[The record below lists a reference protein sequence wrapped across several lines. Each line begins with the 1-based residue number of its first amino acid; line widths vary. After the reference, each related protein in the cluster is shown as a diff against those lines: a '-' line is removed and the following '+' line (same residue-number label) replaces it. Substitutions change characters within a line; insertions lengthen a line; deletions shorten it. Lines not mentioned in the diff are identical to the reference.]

1 MANIVLVED
10 EELIATMVEL
20 NLKKEGFH
28 VTAFDNAEAA
38 IEHLA
43 SETCDAILL
52 DIMLP
57 GISGA
62 DALRRIRQMGVE
74 TPVLM
79 LTARHD
85 LDLKVGTLE
94 DGADDYLTKPFDM
107 NELLARIR
115 VLLRRAE

>member
-1 MANIVLVED
+1 MPKIVLVED

-20 NLKKEGFH
+20 NLRREGFE
-28 VTAFDNAEAA
+28 VSSFDNAEEALA
-38 IEHLA
+38 HLEDA
-43 SETCDAILL
+43 SCDAILL

-57 GISGA
+57 GMNGPE
-62 DALRRIRQMGVE
+62 ALRTLRQSGVK

-107 NELLARIR
+107 DELLARIR
-115 VLLRRAE
+115 VLLRRVD

>member
-1 MANIVLVED
+1 MPVVLLVED
-10 EELIATMVEL
+10 EELVATMVEI
-20 NLKKEGFH
+20 NLRREGFD
-28 VTAFDNAEAA
+28 VVPFGAAEPALEYLAA
-38 IEHLA
+38 GR
-43 SETCDAILL
+43 CDIVLL

-57 GISGA
+57 GMQGGE
-62 DALRRIRQMGVE
+62 ALRKLRDMGVKA
-74 TPVLM
+74 PVLM

-115 VLLRRAE
+115 VLLRRAD